1 MAQGARVEARMI
13 EITSVHG
20 IKITFR
26 HVALTRETTCAMC
39 RAPIL
44 SASEVAAGMA
54 GFHLFCAGC
63 VGRLA
68 EVLAGP
74 VDGERVPSRRVVP
87 GVLAEQTPQHRAL
100 KECSRFLEDASG
112 PEATLLLRLVGR
124 IEHGRGMVASD
135 PDALDRE
142 RQDALI
148 NLLVVAA
155 MVGGSEG
162 V

>member
-1 MAQGARVEARMI
+1 MI
-13 EITSVHG
+13 EITNSQG
-20 IKITFR
+20 IRLVFR
-26 HVALTRETTCAMC
+26 HVALTRESTCAMC
-39 RAPIL
+39 HTPIL
-44 SASEVAAGMA
+44 RAAEVAAGRSY
-54 GFHLFCAGC
+54 HLFCAGC

-68 EVLAGP
+68 NELRGP
-74 VDGERVPSRRVVP
+74 VDGEREPARRVEP
-87 GVLAEQTPQHRAL
+87 GVLAESAPQARAL

-124 IEHGRGMVASD
+124 IEHGRGMIAAD